1 MNVSSLTVAG
11 DSNSTVSDRPSAS
24 SDGVSDTV
32 RDTTATTSTSESTTT
47 VSTDTVLGTDTSVTA
62 TAASFSTDDT
72 VTPSTTPANT
82 QSTTTLLIYGVT
94 TDETATN
101 TPNILLVRDTSDTSA
116 TVETVSGTEN
126 AGAFDADS
134 VSSIS
139 TPMTE
144 TVPSTYFMSTSLSVA
159 IPNQSLNPAT
169 NADTGTAVY
178 ITFSTDVISTAG
190 LEAFPATGT
199 GPNADTV
206 PPRSLDLETSD
217 TVPTPLGTTTACV
230 SCYTDFTSSARAS
243 SSSGSTAISG
253 TYTTKEIVS
262 TTQLS
267 DGPATSTEAPTTP
280 VIPELIPRSD
290 GPPCNLAADCSFTA
304 GNEGTLSSDI
314 PVKAD
319 VSVTPGLVS
328 VSSPDVPLKV
338 AYPSVPMPDTACC
351 DVPSTDEGQLT
362 GLPDVPLFT
371 EVIPNKPVL
380 TEPFPDLPLI
390 TMPPTQ
396 GPLYVTRPNVPLPE
410 NPVTAAPP
418 SELGFDDPTT
428 DVPLVGVLTPDIPSP
443 AVSRPDL
450 PLLDI
455 PPEVPR
461 LDETPPDPPPT
472 YLSPVDV
479 LTPDVSSTKVPLL
492 DIVPGT
498 PSSQSPNILS
508 EPPLDAVPAEVSVEP
523 SLSSPEQEG
532 SNAVADQTID
542 QPNSGSDLAPAEF
555 PFPFLEEPKSVNPV
569 LDTVPVVIDD
579 PQSFPDDFSGP
590 DDKLR
595 SDPLDSGQNSLLEQQ
610 NTNEKVNEETKSAG
624 PIFSTQYNPSTNE
637 TPDLSQ
643 SVESIQEL
651 DQNKGPPGKDTEEQN
666 KEKGTKCNLN

>member
-1 MNVSSLTVAG
+1 MDG
-11 DSNSTVSDRPSAS
+11 DSNSTASDRPSAS
-24 SDGVSDTV
+24 SDGVTDIV
-32 RDTTATTSTSESTTT
+32 RDTTATTA
-47 VSTDTVLGTDTSVTA
+47 STDSVLGTATSITA
-62 TAASFSTDDT
+62 TGDSFSTDDI

-82 QSTTTLLIYGVT
+82 QGTTALLIYGVA
-94 TDETATN
+94 TDETATS
-101 TPNILLVRDTSDTSA
+101 TPNIVLVRGTIDTSA
-116 TVETVSGTEN
+116 TVETISGTDN
-126 AGAFDADS
+126 TGAFDADS

-139 TPMTE
+139 NPMTE

-159 IPNQSLNPAT
+159 IPNQSLSPAT
-169 NADTGTAVY
+169 TADTGTTVC
-178 ITFSTDVISTAG
+178 ITFGSDVISTAG
-190 LEAFPATGT
+190 FEAFPAIAGT
-199 GPNADTV
+199 GPKADTV
-206 PPRSLDLETSD
+206 PPRSLDLETID

-230 SCYTDFTSSARAS
+230 TCYTDFTSSARAS
-243 SSSGSTAISG
+243 SSSGSTDTAISG
-253 TYTTKEIVS
+253 TYTTKEIAS

-267 DGPATSTEAPTTP
+267 DGPATSTGAPTTP

-290 GPPCNLAADCSFTA
+290 GPPCNLEADCSFTA
-304 GNEGTLSSDI
+304 GNEGTFSSDI
-314 PVKAD
+314 PMKAD

-338 AYPSVPMPDTACC
+338 ADPSIPMPDIACC

-362 GLPDVPLFT
+362 RLPDVPLLN

-396 GPLYVTRPNVPLPE
+396 GSLYVIPPNVPLPE
-410 NPVTAAPP
+410 NPVTAAP
-418 SELGFDDPTT
+418 SQLGFDDPST

-455 PPEVPR
+455 PPEVSR
-461 LDETPPDPPPT
+461 LDETPLDTPPT

-492 DIVPGT
+492 DSIPGT
-498 PSSQSPNILS
+498 PSSQSPSILS
-508 EPPLDAVPAEVSVEP
+508 EPPLNAVPAEVSIEP

-532 SNAVADQTID
+532 SNAVADQTVD
-542 QPNSGSDLAPAEF
+542 QPNSGSDLDPAEF

-569 LDTVPVVIDD
+569 LDTVSVVTDD

-590 DDKLR
+590 DDKLI
-595 SDPLDSGQNSLLEQQ
+595 SDPLDSGQNSPLEQQ
-610 NTNEKVNEETKSAG
+610 NTNEKVNEETESAG
-624 PIFSTQYNPSTNE
+624 LISSTQYNPSKNE
-637 TPDLSQ
+637 TQDLSQ
-643 SVESIQEL
+643 SVESLVVQVEPIQEP
-651 DQNKGPPGKDTEEQN
+651 DQNKGPPGKNTEEQN
-666 KEKGTKCNLN
+666 KEKGTKCNFNWSS